1 MILKRLLFISL
12 FALVIISCNKKGFL
26 EEKPYS
32 FLSSDALYSSDA
44 GARAALTGCWSSIS
58 TLQGYGANY
67 SLVLDLTS
75 GGWFNQAAA
84 YKEMNALT
92 YTASST
98 YLDAVSPYKAFYG
111 GIAVANDII
120 AKLPD
125 GNVSAGLKDNLLGQ
139 AYLIRGMIYF
149 NLVRMYG
156 GVPLRLLPTTKEDV
170 SLPRAS
176 KNDVYAQ
183 IITDLE
189 KAAQLLPLKAGQ
201 EVGRPAKY
209 AAVALLGKV
218 YIAMAGGDNSSPYWQ
233 KAKDA
238 LLEVVNSNQYS
249 LVPKF
254 QDLWDINKQNS
265 QESIIE
271 IQFSRDGAEN
281 SMSNFYTPTGTVAT
295 PLVTNGPFGRHRPN
309 KESYTWHTIQYP
321 GDPRIDATYFH
332 DQLTRLD
339 GTIVKIW
346 PQNKAGQGFPY
357 MKKYV
362 DPGFVSRKTS
372 CNFIY
377 LRYADVLLSLAEA
390 ENEINGPDNAYQYV
404 NEVLNRA
411 RTSISPA
418 SVEPQDYS
426 GMTQEEFRTRI
437 MLERRYELMGEVHLW
452 YDTRRR
458 GQDYLFNFF
467 TQHNNFSLNGG
478 LNLSFDYKYNLDAKY
493 LLLPIPSSEINNNTA
508 MTPSDQNP
516 GY

>member
-1 MILKRLLFISL
+1 MILKRLLFIVL
-12 FALVIISCNKKGFL
+12 GATTIVACNKNGFL

-32 FLSSDALYSSDA
+32 FMDAEALYSSDA
-44 GARAALTGCWSSIS
+44 GAKAALTGTWAAIS

-67 SLVLDLTS
+67 SLVLDLAS

-92 YTASST
+92 FTASSN

-111 GIAVANDII
+111 GIAVANDVI
-120 AKLPD
+120 AKLPE
-125 GNVSAGLKDNLLGQ
+125 GKVSPALKDNLLGQ

-156 GVPLRLLPTTKEDV
+156 GVPLRLKPTSKEDIN
-170 SLPRAS
+170 LARAS
-176 KNDVYAQ
+176 KADVYAQ
-183 IITDLE
+183 IISDLQTA
-189 KAAQLLPLKAGQ
+189 KNLLPLKADQ
-201 EVGRPAKY
+201 EIGRPAKF
-209 AAVALLGKV
+209 AASALLGKV
-218 YIAMAGGDNSSPYWQ
+218 YIAMTNGDNSSPYWQ
-233 KAKDA
+233 NAKDA

-254 QDLWDINKQNS
+254 QDLWDITKQNS

-281 SMSNFYTPTGTVAT
+281 SMSNFYTPTGTIAT

-309 KESYTWHTIQYP
+309 KEIYTAHVLRYP
-321 GDPRIDATYFH
+321 DDPRIDATYFH
-332 DQLTRLD
+332 DQVIRLN
-339 GTIVKIW
+339 GQVVKIW
-346 PQNKAGQGFPY
+346 PQNKAAQGFPY

-362 DPGFVSRKTS
+362 DPGFVSRKTN

-390 ENEINGPDNAYQYV
+390 ENEINGPDQAYQYV
-404 NEVLNRA
+404 NQVLRRA
-411 RTSISPA
+411 RTSVTPA
-418 SVEPQDYS
+418 AVEPQDYA
-426 GMTQEEFRTRI
+426 GMTQEEFRDRI
-437 MLERRYELMGEVHLW
+437 MRERRCELLGEVHLW

-458 GQDYLFNFF
+458 GQDYLFQFL
-467 TQHNNFSLNGG
+467 TEHNTFNVNGG
-478 LNLSFDYKYNLDAKY
+478 LNLSFDYIYNLDAKY
-493 LLLPIPSSEINNNTA
+493 LLLPLPASEINNNTA
-508 MTPSDQNP
+508 MSPSDQNP